1 MSPGAAFWVSELW
14 SECYTIVTT
23 CQMSVDVNNY
33 DLQNVD
39 CQGLY
44 PVAKYHQY
52 HQGLQN
58 EQLSL
63 GTSVTMGGN
72 PAFTVH
78 VV

>member
-1 MSPGAAFWVSELW
+1 
-14 SECYTIVTT
+14 
-23 CQMSVDVNNY
+23 MSVDVNNY